1 VENWSYEAVFEW
13 AKGVIKEEHAKK
25 LLEQEVKG
33 TCWLVLS
40 LRITGSS
47 LVSSTNVDFERWG
60 IPGGP
65 AKDLYLE
72 LQRIASNPSG
82 TFFNTAC
89 PKATTN
95 LQLPK
100 YHLQVT

>member
-1 VENWSYEAVFEW
+1 MKQFEW
-13 AKGVIKEEHAKK
+13 AKGVIKEGHAKK

-40 LRITGSS
+40 LITGSS

-65 AKDLYLE
+65 AQDLYSE
-72 LQRIASNPSG
+72 LKHITSNPSG
-82 TFFNTAC
+82 TFFNTS
-89 PKATTN
+89 
-95 LQLPK
+95 LPK
-100 YHLQVT
+100 SHNNKCYNFQSIAYK